1 MTQPILTAEEI
12 LAWNE
17 KTAQGWRIK
26 KRQFVPSKTQLPP
39 REPAPGASTRPQR

>member
-1 MTQPILTAEEI
+1 V
-12 LAWNE
+12 

-39 REPAPGASTRPQR
+39 REPAPGASARPQR